1 MLQNRYEKNSK
12 RCAIGIYIQRR
23 EFYERNDEKKTRYNI
38 LLGRLIAYFEMHCIV
53 NVYLVNAPMKIGYL
67 FCRWSQWNSLMFF
80 KLFRLTTNPVALLQ
94 SGGGGGAGDP
104 KEVKRLND
112 MDSTEHNNLSI

>member
-1 MLQNRYEKNSK
+1 MKK
-12 RCAIGIYIQRR
+12 IQRDVQL
-23 EFYERNDEKKTRYNI
+23 EFIFNDENFMSEMMRKTRYI
-38 LLGRLIAYFEMHCIV
+38 RTQLRLIAYFEMHYVV

>member
-1 MLQNRYEKNSK
+1 MLQNRHEKNSK
-12 RCAIGIYIQRR
+12 SYAIGIYIQRR
-23 EFYERNDEKKTRYNI
+23 EFYERNDEKKTRYKYQQ
-38 LLGRLIAYFEMHCIV
+38 LRLIAYFEMHYIV

-67 FCRWSQWNSLMFF
+67 FCRWSQLNSLMFF

-94 SGGGGGAGDP
+94 NGGGGSGDP
-104 KEVKRLND
+104 KDVKRLTD